1 LAYGQDIFG
10 NWVVEI
16 TYGRIG
22 GKGPTLVTVVDNEE
36 ALKIRVEIPQ
46 KPAIRAKAHRRRL
59 QGSYNPRFGARVDTP
74 AMLKGNIASPTIGA
88 IRPHRYTILWGYRNP
103 NDLTLVN
110 KALKKDL
117 EQRAGQIEKIA
128 QGIAAADRGELFD
141 HDQVMQEMENRIE
154 QAKNKA

>member
-1 LAYGQDIFG
+1 MG
-10 NWVVEI
+10 
-16 TYGRIG
+16 
-22 GKGPTLVTVVDNEE
+22 
-36 ALKIRVEIPQ
+36 
-46 KPAIRAKAHRRRL
+46 L
-59 QGSYNPRFGARVDTP
+59 QT
-74 AMLKGNIASPTIGA
+74 
-88 IRPHRYTILWGYRNP
+88 NP
-103 NDLTLVN
+103 NDLNLVN